1 MSEALSIEEA
11 RQCGGLRLVLPLGI
25 PSPWSEA
32 AKGILRLK
40 RISYTPVAHDGRDT
54 TALLEWTD
62 QASVPAL
69 VDEDERAYSRWDE
82 ILFFAEE
89 REPEPQLIPSDV
101 VDRAL
106 LFGLAHELG
115 GRLGLA
121 WCRRLTMVD
130 DSLRDGRP
138 LPKEVAERIGPKY
151 GYGPAAAA
159 QAPGRVLD
167 IVGLLAT
174 QLAQQKLRGRTFLIG
189 EQLSALDVYW
199 ATFAA
204 LIDPLPDELYPTS
217 AMIREAYT
225 VQDPKVLE
233 LFETDLRSHRDFIY
247 SRFLPGET
255 V

>member
-1 MSEALSIEEA
+1 MSEALSVEEA
-11 RQCGGLRLVLPLGI
+11 RQRGGLRLVLPLGV
-25 PSPWSEA
+25 PSPWSES

-40 RISYTPVAHDGRDT
+40 GIGYTPVAHNGRDT
-54 TALLEWTD
+54 AALEEWTG

-69 VDEDERAYSRWDE
+69 VDEDERAYSKWDE

-89 REPEPQLIPSDV
+89 REPEPQLIPADAE
-101 VDRAL
+101 DRARR
-106 LFGLAHELG
+106 FGLAHELA

-138 LPKEVAERIGPKY
+138 FPKEVADRVGAKY
-151 GYGPAAAA
+151 GYSPEAAA

-204 LIDPLPDELYPTS
+204 LIDPLPDELYTTP
-217 AMIREAYT
+217 AMIREAYG
-225 VQDPKVLE
+225 VRDPRVLE
-233 LFETDLRSHRDFIY
+233 IFETDLRAHRDMLY
-247 SRFLPGET
+247 SRFLPLEIA
-255 V
+255 